1 MVVAARGV
9 EPLEVASFTGRAALP
24 VPAATRTLSLK
35 SSRYPHIWGSKWR
48 SAPRYGI
55 IRVIPMQGSEL
66 RAARLAAGLSA
77 REIAEAVGVSSRSIE
92 RVEADDRHIR
102 PATYQRHL
110 EAARRVLGS
119 RLDALDRLA
128 GASHQ

>member
-1 MVVAARGV
+1 
-9 EPLEVASFTGRAALP
+9 
-24 VPAATRTLSLK
+24 
-35 SSRYPHIWGSKWR
+35 
-48 SAPRYGI
+48 
-55 IRVIPMQGSEL
+55 MQGPEL

-92 RVEADDRHIR
+92 RVEADHRRVR

-110 EAARRVLGS
+110 EAARRVLSS

-128 GASHQ
+128 GTIHQ